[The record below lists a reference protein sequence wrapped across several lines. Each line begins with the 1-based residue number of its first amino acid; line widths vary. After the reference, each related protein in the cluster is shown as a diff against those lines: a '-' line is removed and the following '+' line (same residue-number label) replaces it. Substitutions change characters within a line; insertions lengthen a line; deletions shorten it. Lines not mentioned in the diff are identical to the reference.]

1 MMLSSLV
8 LTAQLGTTVLAFQ
21 DMQSL
26 ELGFAPV
33 YQPRQPIL
41 AVALLADRYK
51 ANVKGNPKGICWQ
64 KNCPDKKLNLWI

>member
-1 MMLSSLV
+1 MLSSLV

-33 YQPRQPIL
+33 YQPR
-41 AVALLADRYK
+41 
-51 ANVKGNPKGICWQ
+51 
-64 KNCPDKKLNLWI
+64 